1 MHFIGNDLY
10 KKNRAL
16 GFSQQKTIVIHVDS
30 RSKNQRI
37 HLFFYHQNDNET
49 SKELARELQQ
59 NIQTKYEQY
68 RGKGYYS
75 GKITTRDLHMLREVE
90 APTVYIELANIRN
103 KADQQRIVL
112 SSNRELLA
120 DWLFDG
126 LTK

>member
-1 MHFIGNDLY
+1 
-10 KKNRAL
+10 
-16 GFSQQKTIVIHVDS
+16 
-30 RSKNQRI
+30 
-37 HLFFYHQNDNET
+37 
-49 SKELARELQQ
+49 
-59 NIQTKYEQY
+59 
-68 RGKGYYS
+68 
-75 GKITTRDLHMLREVE
+75 MLREVE